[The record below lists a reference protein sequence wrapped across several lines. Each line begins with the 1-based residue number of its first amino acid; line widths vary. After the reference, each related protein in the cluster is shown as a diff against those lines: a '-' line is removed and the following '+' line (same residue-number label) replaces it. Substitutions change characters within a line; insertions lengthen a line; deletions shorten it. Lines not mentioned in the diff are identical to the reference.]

1 VTSPI
6 RDFTAAVAASIG
18 VGCAADEAASALQ
31 AIDRCQRAPL
41 AYVAARVGCVPQARC
56 RGVVVTLAG
65 GLRALCFPT
74 SDRAFAEAVHQLL
87 ADDGIRLPRQLE
99 DGLRAAYPD
108 VHVHVREITAE
119 PGTTWYVYRD
129 ADFAR
134 WDLGGR
140 TT

>member
-1 VTSPI
+1 M
-6 RDFTAAVAASIG
+6 
-18 VGCAADEAASALQ
+18 
-31 AIDRCQRAPL
+31 
-41 AYVAARVGCVPQARC
+41 
-56 RGVVVTLAG
+56 TLAR

-74 SDRAFAEAVHQLL
+74 SDSAFADAVHRLL
-87 ADDGIRLPRQLE
+87 DDERIRFPRQLE

-108 VHVHVREITAE
+108 VRVHVREITAE

-134 WDLGGR
+134 WGIGGR